1 MFATLFF
8 AHVSDGFPKI
18 EFVLF
23 EIRTGHRDKRH
34 VEMIDWKF
42 VGNVCFVKYIIY
54 ACMKPL
60 QNVFL
65 MKLRADALKL
75 LTKALSF
82 IKKTF

>member
-1 MFATLFF
+1 MGFQRLNLFCLKLGLAT
-8 AHVSDGFPKI
+8 GI
-18 EFVLF
+18 
-23 EIRTGHRDKRH
+23 KRH

-75 LTKALSF
+75 LTKAIFCPDFDLPN
-82 IKKTF
+82 